1 MSKKR
6 EYVFVTWD
14 PLLERVLC
22 VHKKQD
28 STCEVCDRVARKNSK
43 STYWIESK
51 KLMIKE

>member
-28 STCEVCDRVARKNSK
+28 STCEVCEKVSKKNHK
-43 STYWIESK
+43 CGYWLGSK
-51 KLMIKE
+51 KLMIKD